1 MQVLSKKSKAVRKAV
16 VDFGTNTFHLL
27 VADVYEDGTFR
38 KLLHRKITVKLGQG
52 GIHNG
57 VIAPAALKRGLKAVA
72 AFRKDLNRLKPTS
85 IQAFGTSAIR
95 DASNG
100 KDFSRVV
107 QNDFKIKLQIINGD
121 REAELISIGVRK
133 AVPDLVPCYVIM
145 DIGGGSTEF
154 IIIRN
159 NKPVWKHSY
168 KLGSS
173 FLLEHYKPSD
183 PLSKTDLRNMERHF
197 TTSLEGL
204 FAAMDK
210 YQPKLLVGSAGSFET
225 FASMIRY
232 RFPSSGRHYGKK
244 SHPIDVRQFRE
255 LNNILVASS
264 HAQRMQ
270 MRGLLKMRADMIVP
284 ASILLNFVL
293 KKSKIKHMILSSY
306 SLKEGALLI

>member
-1 MQVLSKKSKAVRKAV
+1 MPVSPNQSKAVRKAV
-16 VDFGTNTFHLL
+16 MDFGTNTFHLL
-27 VADVYEDGTFR
+27 VADVFKDGTFK

-72 AFRKDLNRLKPTS
+72 AFRKDLNRLKPAS
-85 IQAFGTSAIR
+85 ILAFGTSAIR

-107 QNDFKIKLQIINGD
+107 QNDFKIRLQVIDGD
-121 REAELISIGVRK
+121 REAELISVGVRK

-159 NKPVWKHSY
+159 NKPVWNHSY

-173 FLLEHYKPSD
+173 FLLEHFKPAD

-204 FAAMDK
+204 FAAMDR
-210 YQPKLLVGSAGSFET
+210 YQPTLLVGSAGSFET

-232 RFPSSGRHYGKK
+232 RFPTSGRHYGKK

-264 HAQRMQ
+264 HAQRMR

-306 SLKEGALLI
+306 SLKEGALLT